1 MNWLLLKN
9 SLLVGGLTALLAG
22 GFGFVA
28 ALWLAG
34 LGGRWRNRMLA
45 VAVMALAL
53 PPFLVTNCWLH
64 FLGYAGAWR
73 SWLPLNIVSLGGT
86 IWILSL
92 LTWPITLL
100 MVLSAW
106 QQLEPSQLESDLAV
120 SGWWLIRGLL
130 WPLGRG
136 ALAQAAVLTFVLAM
150 NNFAVPAIL
159 QVKVFPAEMWVR
171 FNTTFDTL
179 GAIGLSWPLVVAPLL
194 LLLWFARREFPWPR
208 MEGAVSAKLFRQ
220 QLGAGWSWFCGACTI
235 LLCLL
240 AVGLPVF
247 QLVSVKRTWTELPG
261 ALAAGQSALW
271 NSFFLA
277 AAAATAI
284 IVFALFA
291 CTRRTDEFRKRA
303 ELAHVSPRASS
314 VRSDMSIAKL
324 QPFNQAPLGA
334 ACRSATSGP
343 PSMPLLTEL
352 ESNIGGPRGYKH
364 AAPDGAIPL
373 AEGCQMSRLGT
384 QPAIPERP
392 TRTSSRSPGFRVWD
406 FGLLSAFGFRISDLC
421 RWLTWLPFLL
431 PGVLLGVGLIVLF
444 NRPWFA
450 LLYQSAAIVI
460 LAFVMRYLALGWN
473 SLAYALQMVDR
484 DLTDAARLDGAT
496 RWQMLRY
503 VQWPQVAP
511 QAAAAWYIVFL
522 LCLWDVESMILVVPP
537 GGETLALRVF
547 NLLHYGHNAQ
557 VNALC
562 LTLLALAVAPLVV
575 WKAWCV
581 VRGACSAPTQHAT
594 RNTTLAACAVAIAWT
609 GCAPRTPSNQVPL
622 HSRLFRSVQII
633 GSRGVGVG
641 QLNKPRS
648 VTVDA
653 QDNLYVV
660 DMTGRVQKFSS
671 NGVFLLSWQ
680 MPQTDLGKPKGMC
693 RGHDGNILVLEPHY
707 QRVNVFSPEAKLL
720 AQWGKRGTNAGE
732 FTLPRAVAVDSRGEV
747 FVSEYSVL
755 DRVQRF
761 TARGEKLLA
770 GFGHSGTG
778 TGELN
783 RPEGLCVDAQD
794 RVYVADSC
802 NHRIVVYSR
811 DGNLLRTYGRP
822 GKGRGELSYPYDICV
837 DAAGRQYVCEFGN
850 SRIQVFDANDQ
861 PLEVI
866 GGPGLAP
873 GQFNNPWGVAL
884 DSAGNLYVADSQNH
898 RVQKLIR

>member
-9 SLLVGGLTALLAG
+9 SLLVGGLTTLLAVG
-22 GFGFVA
+22 LGFVA

-34 LGGRWRNRMLA
+34 LETRWRSGFLA
-45 VAVMALAL
+45 VALVALAL

-106 QQLEPSQLESDLAV
+106 QRLEPSQLESDLAV

-130 WPLGRG
+130 WPLGRA

-171 FNTTFDTL
+171 FNTTFDTF
-179 GAIGLSWPLVVAPLL
+179 GALRLSWPLVVAPLL
-194 LLLWFARREFPWPR
+194 LLIWFARREFPWPR

-220 QLGAGWSWFCGACTI
+220 QLGPGWFWFCGACTI

-240 AVGLPVF
+240 AVGLPVL

-261 ALAAGQSALW
+261 ALAAGQSAVW

-284 IVFALFA
+284 IVFSLFA
-291 CTRRTDEFRKRA
+291 CTRRTGVFHRRA
-303 ELAHVSPRASS
+303 SWAQTSQCDSS
-314 VRSDMSIAKL
+314 VRSGMFIAKL
-324 QPFNQAPLGA
+324 RPVNQAPLGA
-334 ACRSATSGP
+334 ACRSATSGAP
-343 PSMPLLTEL
+343 DMPLLTEL
-352 ESNIGGPRGYKH
+352 ENNVGGPRDYKH
-364 AAPDGAIPL
+364 AAPNGASPL
-373 AEGCQMSRLGT
+373 AEGCQMSRPAT

-392 TRTSSRSPGFRVWD
+392 TGTSDRSPGLRISG
-406 FGLLSAFGFRISDLC
+406 FGFPSGLGFRISDLC
-421 RWLTWLPFLL
+421 RCLAWLPFLL
-431 PGVLLGVGLIVLF
+431 PGVILGIGLIGLF
-444 NRPWFA
+444 NRPWFS

-460 LAFVMRYLALGWN
+460 LAFVIRYLALGWN
-473 SLAYALQMVDR
+473 SLAYALQTVDR
-484 DLTDAARLDGAT
+484 DLTDAATLDGAT

-511 QAAAAWYIVFL
+511 QATAAWYIVFL
-522 LCLWDVESMILVVPP
+522 LCLWDVESMILIVPP
-537 GGETLALRVF
+537 GEETLALRVF

-562 LTLLALAVAPLVV
+562 LTLLALAVLPLVV

-581 VRGACSAPTQHAT
+581 VRGACSAFTQYAT
-594 RNTTLAACAVAIAWT
+594 RNTVLATCAVALTLT
-609 GCAPRTPSNQVPL
+609 GCTPSVPSGQAPL
-622 HSRLFRSVQII
+622 QSRLFRSVQII

-648 VTVDA
+648 VAVDA

-680 MPQTDLGKPKGMC
+680 MPQTDLGKPKGLC
-693 RGHDGNILVLEPHY
+693 RDREGNIIVLEPHY

-761 TARGEKLLA
+761 TARGEQLLA

-778 TGELN
+778 PGELN

-811 DGNLLRTYGRP
+811 DGHVLRTYGKP
-822 GKGRGELSYPYDICV
+822 GKDRGELSYPYDICV
-837 DAAGRQYVCEFGN
+837 DAAGKQYVCEFGN

-861 PLEVI
+861 PLEII
-866 GGPGLAP
+866 GDPGLAP